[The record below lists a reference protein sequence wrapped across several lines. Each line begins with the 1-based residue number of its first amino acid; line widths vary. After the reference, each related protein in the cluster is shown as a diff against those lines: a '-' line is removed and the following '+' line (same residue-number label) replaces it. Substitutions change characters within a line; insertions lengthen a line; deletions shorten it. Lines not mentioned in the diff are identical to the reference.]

1 MDHTPLK
8 DIPFSILNL
17 SPVTQ
22 NQTIAESMH
31 NSLDLAQHAEKWGY
45 NRMWLAEHHNIDG
58 IASSAT
64 SVLMGYIAG
73 GTSTLRVGSGG
84 IMLPNHAPLA
94 IAEQFGTLETLYPER
109 IDLGLGR
116 APGSDQ
122 LTAMALR
129 RNVNSSDNF
138 PALLEELRSYFEPY
152 DEFSRRVRAIPGEG
166 LDIPVWLLG
175 SSTFSAQ
182 LAGQLGLPFAFAGHF
197 APASMMDALS
207 VYNRVFTPSKVL
219 DKPYAMVGVNVI
231 AADTNEQA
239 EHVASSLYLKF
250 LSLIRN
256 TPGRTQPP
264 VDNIDEVWSQREKM
278 AVNDMLKNTFVGDKE
293 TVAAQMD
300 EFVKRT
306 GVQELMINS
315 EAYHHE
321 DRLRSFELIA
331 EAKNLSISEESQT
344 K

>member
-73 GTSTLRVGSGG
+73 GTSTLRIGSGG

>member
-17 SPVTQ
+17 SPVNQ

-94 IAEQFGTLETLYPER
+94 IAEQFGTLETLYPDR

-207 VYNRVFTPSKVL
+207 VYHRVFTPSKVL

-231 AADTNEQA
+231 AADTNEKA

-264 VDNIDEVWSQREKM
+264 VDDINEVWSEREKM

-293 TVAAQMD
+293 TVAAKMD

-331 EAKNLSISEESQT
+331 EAKNHPISASQSN
-344 K
+344 

>member
-17 SPVTQ
+17 SPVNQ

-94 IAEQFGTLETLYPER
+94 IAEQFGTLETLYPNR

-293 TVAAQMD
+293 TVAAQMN
-300 EFVKRT
+300 EFVKQT
-306 GVQELMINS
+306 GIQELMINS

-321 DRLRSFELIA
+321 DRLHSFKLIA
-331 EAKNLSISEESQT
+331 EAKNLSISESQT